1 MKDSPLLLK
10 TDLVRATLE
19 GRKTQTRRPVKGL
32 KVRLRRDVRSDL
44 SSFIQPLVLEKGV
57 YKAAIG
63 DAGAVCAIDVR
74 GKMLGL
80 KPGEF
85 DFVCPY
91 SDGPTYLADYG
102 DRKGWRVEANAS
114 TVWVREAFK
123 TSTLTCDD
131 DGDTGD
137 EHICDPYCKQTHVYY
152 RATPRVGLRAVPDRA
167 RMVYLDESTPLTE
180 WHEHGWTPS
189 IHMPREYSRL
199 TMPLTSI
206 RLERVN
212 AITED
217 AARAEGVAPAWL
229 DENGKDVNAHSPP
242 TFRQGF
248 ARTWV
253 AIYGDE
259 SWKTGWCWALE
270 WAPLKGAKNGKA

>member
-19 GRKTQTRRPVKGL
+19 GRKTQTRRPVKDL

-44 SSFIQPLVLEKGV
+44 SSFIQPLVLKKGV
-57 YKAAIG
+57 YKAVIG
-63 DAGAVCAIDVR
+63 DAGAVCAIDRR
-74 GKMLGL
+74 GKWLGL

-102 DRKGWRVEANAS
+102 DRKGWRVKANAS
-114 TVWVREAFK
+114 TVWVRETWAAY
-123 TSTLTCDD
+123 TTPSHEYGDCDEVEGAPRD
-131 DGDTGD
+131 MRG
-137 EHICDPYCKQTHVYY
+137 ELMHVNEADIVY
-152 RATPRVGLRAVPDRA
+152 AADKKNFPDKWR
-167 RMVYLDESTPLTE
+167 
-180 WHEHGWTPS
+180 PS
-189 IHMPREYSRL
+189 IHMPRWAARL

>member
-44 SSFIQPLVLEKGV
+44 SSFIQPLVLRKGV
-57 YKAAIG
+57 YRAVIG
-63 DAGAVCAIDVR
+63 DAGAVCAIDRR
-74 GKMLGL
+74 GKWLGL

-102 DRKGWRVEANAS
+102 ERKGWRVEANAS
-114 TVWVREAFK
+114 TVWIREAYAPRYFDDGRHAFMADWTGESADLVREPK
-123 TSTLTCDD
+123 
-131 DGDTGD
+131 
-137 EHICDPYCKQTHVYY
+137 
-152 RATPRVGLRAVPDRA
+152 
-167 RMVYLDESTPLTE
+167 
-180 WHEHGWTPS
+180 WTPS
-189 IHMPREYSRL
+189 MHMFREHSRL
-199 TMPLTSI
+199 TRPLTSI

>member
-1 MKDSPLLLK
+1 MKDSPLLPK

-32 KVRLRRDVRSDL
+32 KVRLRRDVISDP
-44 SSFIQPLVLEKGV
+44 SSFFEPLLLKKGV
-57 YKAAIG
+57 YKAVIG

-85 DFVCPY
+85 DFVCRY
-91 SDGPTYLADYG
+91 SDGTTFLADNG
-102 DRKGWRVEANAS
+102 NGKTWRVEPNGS
-114 TVWVREAFK
+114 NVWIREAFK

-131 DGDTGD
+131 DGETGD
-137 EHICDPYCKQTHVYY
+137 EHTCDPYCKQTHVYY
-152 RATPRVGLRAVPDRA
+152 KATPRVGLRAVPDRA

-180 WHEHGWTPS
+180 WHERGWTPS

-199 TMPLTSI
+199 TMLLTSI

-212 AITED
+212 VITETD
-217 AARAEGVAPAWL
+217 ALAEGVDPLWIDGNGMGGQPAY
-229 DENGKDVNAHSPP
+229 V
-242 TFRQGF
+242 QGF
-248 ARTWV
+248 ARTWA
-253 AIYGDE
+253 AIYGEE
-259 SWKTGWCWALE
+259 SWETGWCWALE
-270 WAPLKGAKNGKA
+270 WAPLKGGR

>member
-44 SSFIQPLVLEKGV
+44 SSFIQPLVLKKGV
-57 YKAAIG
+57 YKAVIG
-63 DAGAVCAIDVR
+63 DAGAVCAIDRR

-114 TVWVREAFK
+114 TVWVRETWAAY
-123 TSTLTCDD
+123 TTPSHEYGDCDEVEGAPRD
-131 DGDTGD
+131 MRGELMHVNEANIVYAADG
-137 EHICDPYCKQTHVYY
+137 KNF
-152 RATPRVGLRAVPDRA
+152 PDKWR
-167 RMVYLDESTPLTE
+167 
-180 WHEHGWTPS
+180 PS
-189 IHMPREYSRL
+189 IHMPRWAARL
-199 TMPLTSI
+199 TRPLTSI

-212 AITED
+212 AITEAD
-217 AARAEGVAPAWL
+217 ACAEGVCDL
-229 DENGKDVNAHSPP
+229 MGNGTIDGPEVYRAAKDLGCSYEDVRA
-242 TFRQGF
+242 GF
-248 ARTWV
+248 GALWID
-253 AIYGDE
+253 IYGDE

-270 WAPLKGAKNGKA
+270 WAPLKGARK